1 MIPYHTASFIMA
13 GSLKI
18 WTTVNPKDAQTGS
31 VAFFFFFTSLAT
43 LSPPLAVAIFLISA
57 DCSSR

>member
-18 WTTVNPKDAQTGS
+18 WTKPKIRPNRVSGI
-31 VAFFFFFTSLAT
+31 FLFFTSLAT